1 MSQIDTDGARPRA
14 ALPVRRPPAPRHP
27 LATVTRLTTTR
38 GLTEDVPVAHVQGT
52 LALDLGGLPHAPA
65 TPELRVVETRGEP
78 GEADLHTWAARF
90 AQATVEV
97 LGGQRPLAQLVRW
110 TSAPVYADLQR
121 RVRILSQ
128 TPPLPAQGRAVRPQV
143 RSVHVFQPERGAA
156 EVSIHVRHGHRSRAI
171 AARLEEG
178 GGRWRCVILQL
189 G

>member
-1 MSQIDTDGARPRA
+1 MSHVDPDGARPRA

-27 LATVTRLTTTR
+27 LATVTRLTTF
-38 GLTEDVPVAHVQGT
+38 GEQSQDVSVAHVQGT
-52 LALDLGGLPHAPA
+52 LALDLRGLPHAPD
-65 TPELRVVETRGEP
+65 TPELRVVETRGER
-78 GEADLHTWAARF
+78 GEADLHAWAARF

-110 TSAPVYADLQR
+110 TTAPVYADLQR

-128 TPPLPAQGRAVRPQV
+128 TPPLTARERAVQPQV
-143 RSVHVFQPERGAA
+143 RSVHVSRPGQGAA

-171 AARLEEG
+171 AARLEEHA
-178 GGRWRCVILQL
+178 GRWRCVVLQL